1 MSRGLVARE
10 TSISLVVNGVLVLGS
25 SMMAFGGRDE
35 APVWGAGGV
44 LFDLLPTCL
53 ICALMGSVV
62 PSLVNRRRFTPPPD
76 IRFILLRGLMLA
88 LLAVLTLV
96 PAAAL
101 LLRGTEVLSFT
112 QIIWLK
118 MLLSTS
124 LVSGVTLWSLRS
136 LLNRT

>member
-25 SMMAFGGRDE
+25 SMMAFGGQDE

-53 ICALMGSVV
+53 ICALLGSVV

-118 MLLSTS
+118 MLLSTF

>member
-10 TSISLVVNGVLVLGS
+10 TLISLVVNGFLVLGS